1 MRDGKSDHH
10 LHCVRDKEMMASS
23 QVNLWIQPSPEH
35 YYASKPNQTK
45 QLKILRNSIYLL
57 IEMGL
62 LTILMPSSSTV
73 DLKRF

>member
-1 MRDGKSDHH
+1 
-10 LHCVRDKEMMASS
+10 MMASS
-23 QVNLWIQPSPEH
+23 QVNLMDSTITKQILTKTKH

-45 QLKILRNSIYLL
+45 QLKILRKSIYLL

-62 LTILMPSSSTV
+62 LNILMPSSSTV